1 MTNEFFIPMIP
12 PTVTAQEHKITVVN
26 GKPHFYDPPE
36 VKDAK
41 NKLAAHLS
49 KKVPPQPYMS
59 GVRLIVKWCFPIK
72 GRHRDGDWR
81 TSRPDTDNLQKLL
94 KDVMTRLGFWRDDA
108 QVCSEVA
115 EKFWASTPGIFIRIE
130 ELEENGYSASEI

>member
-1 MTNEFFIPMIP
+1 MTTQFFLPMDP
-12 PTVTAQEHKITVVN
+12 PTATAQMHKVTIVN
-26 GKPHFYDPPE
+26 GRPALYDPPE

-49 KKVPPQPYMS
+49 KHVPQQPS
-59 GVRLIVKWCFPIK
+59 DSAVRLIVKWCFPIK

-94 KDVMTRLGFWRDDA
+94 KDTMTALHFWKDDA
-108 QVCSEVA
+108 LVCSEVV
-115 EKFWASTPGIFIRIE
+115 EKFWAATPGIYICIE
-130 ELEENGYSASEI
+130 ELSQNGYSASEI

>member
-1 MTNEFFIPMIP
+1 MTEFFIPMKP
-12 PTVTAQEHKITVVN
+12 PTTTAQEHRVTITE
-26 GKPHFYDPPE
+26 GKTYFYDPPA

-41 NKLAAHLS
+41 QKLAAHLS
-49 KKVPPQPYMS
+49 KHVPDKPYTS
-59 GVRLIVKWCFPIK
+59 AVRLLTKWCFPLK
-72 GRHRDGDWR
+72 GKHRDGDWR
-81 TSRPDTDNLQKLL
+81 TSKPDTDNLQKLL

-115 EKFWASTPGIFIRIE
+115 EKCWASTPGIFIRIE